1 MISIKEFI
9 EKLEEEF
16 DDVESGSLTN
26 DTNYREIENWGSMHA
41 LIIIALVDTEW
52 DVSLNGSDLKSTNTI
67 QELYD
72 KVVAKLQ

>member
-1 MISIKEFI
+1 MITIEEFI
-9 EKLEEEF
+9 AKLEEEF
-16 DDVESGSLTN
+16 DDVSSGSLKAS
-26 DTNYREIENWGSMHA
+26 TNYREIDNWGSMHA

-72 KVVAKLQ
+72 IVASKL